1 MEKYQIKKAG
11 IGMKMFSSDLKRR
24 VFENKQFG
32 LCYILFTKYFK
43 EEALGYPAVVLS
55 DTTGIIHPFLVYVP
69 EDAET
74 WAGEITTESG
84 EKVNY
89 IDTTIYF

>member
-11 IGMKMFSSDLKRR
+11 IGMKKFSSDLERR
-24 VFENKQFG
+24 VFEHKQFG
-32 LCYILFTKYFK
+32 LCYIMFTKYFK

-55 DTTGIIHPFLVYVP
+55 DTMGIIHPFLVYVP
-69 EDAET
+69 DDAET
-74 WAGEITTESG
+74 WAGEITTKDG
-84 EKVNY
+84 KKVSS

>member
-11 IGMKMFSSDLKRR
+11 IGMKKFSSNLERR
-24 VFENKQFG
+24 VFEHKHFG

-55 DTTGIIHPFLVYVP
+55 DTALIIHPFLVYVP

-74 WAGEITTESG
+74 WAGEITTVSG
-84 EKVNY
+84 EKVSYVKTEIY
-89 IDTTIYF
+89 I